1 MASLQ
6 LRARALAFAKEKKK
20 KEEAEE
26 ASRESLVNDI
36 LSRVVLPTPNNG
48 RDGRDAPELSEI
60 VKAVTPLLP
69 EAKVEQTTVEKTIV
83 QKINTGELEEAMS
96 SFIEGKLPEM
106 EKSLRPKVELIREDV
121 SDEKLEGFVTK
132 EDLDKALKR
141 VQDAITYHSGG
152 GSPPPDT
159 GPITNIIYA
168 SEDTNVVQESDLDSS
183 KINIVHATVSG
194 STVQLPKASPTYI
207 VWVEDAVLGG
217 GNITI
222 TRAS

>member
-1 MASLQ
+1 MASLK
-6 LRARALAFAKEKKK
+6 LRASALAFAKEKKNK
-20 KEEAEE
+20 REAEE
-26 ASRESLVNDI
+26 ASREALVNDI
-36 LSRVVLPTPNNG
+36 LSRVVLPTPSDG

-83 QKINTGELEEAMS
+83 QQINTGELEEAMS

-141 VQDAITYHSGG
+141 VQDAITYHSG

-222 TRAS
+222 TRAA